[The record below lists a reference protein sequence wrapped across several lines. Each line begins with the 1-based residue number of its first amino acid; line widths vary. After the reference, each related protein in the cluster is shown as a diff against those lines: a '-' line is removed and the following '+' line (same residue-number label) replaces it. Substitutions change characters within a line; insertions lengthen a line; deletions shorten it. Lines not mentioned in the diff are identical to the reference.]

1 MAKLR
6 TTCHDFVG
14 IMFVLLLVC
23 PSCYAG
29 LIAYIALLYHKESQ
43 IIGYPVLKLIN
54 EDTLFSTLYRPV
66 IVVNAKLATFQSR
79 EVKVL

>member
-1 MAKLR
+1 MLD
-6 TTCHDFVG
+6 CLG
-14 IMFVLLLVC
+14 ISHVSSLNVIVFQ
-23 PSCYAG
+23 CYAG

-66 IVVNAKLATFQSR
+66 IVVNAKLATFQPR